1 MAVIKIE
8 SIRYLVKMSKEK
20 DIFLQKSE
28 EKAFD
33 LKHRATIKFNISKYD
48 AAVDR
53 GMKRYSNLE
62 LAKTRASYIKS
73 LAINNL
79 YDYLLEFEKNITANG
94 ASVIWAEDEGQAIEA
109 IKKILIDNNSKTV
122 VKSKS
127 MTTEE
132 IELNH
137 HLEEIGVES
146 LETDLGEYIV
156 QLAGEK
162 PYHIVTPCMHKSRQD
177 IAELFTEKF
186 NTPEGSSPEY
196 LTDFVRNKL
205 REKFTVA
212 DVGITGAN
220 FLVADVGGIC
230 LTENEGNALMTVSF
244 PKIHIVIAG
253 IEKVIPR
260 MKDLGMMWPIL
271 AAHGTGQQISVYNS
285 LITGPKKVGEVDG
298 PEKMIVI
305 LLDNK
310 RSALYQN
317 DDQYEALKCIRCGA
331 CLNACP
337 IYRNVGGYTY
347 DATYSG
353 PIGSVITPFFKGL
366 KEYNHLSSAC
376 SVCGKCT
383 EICPVKIPLHQML
396 LINRRDA
403 VRAGAGEFSW
413 NQGMKAYKYAF
424 SKRSRL
430 DLVGGKTK
438 NTIAHLGANALGDKK
453 QLPKL
458 ADQSFSKQWTNKN
471 KK

>member
-1 MAVIKIE
+1 
-8 SIRYLVKMSKEK
+8 MSKEK
-20 DIFLQKSE
+20 EIFLKKSE
-28 EKAFD
+28 EIAFD

-53 GMKRYSNLE
+53 AVKRYSNLD
-62 LAKTRASYIKS
+62 LAKTRASYVKS
-73 LAINNL
+73 LAVNHL
-79 YDYLLEFEKNITANG
+79 HDYLIEFEKNITANG
-94 ASVIWAEDEGQAIEA
+94 ASVIWAEDEGVAIEA
-109 IKKILIDNNSKTV
+109 IKNILIENNSKTV

-137 HLEEIGVES
+137 HLDQIGVES

-162 PYHIVTPCMHKSRQD
+162 PYHIVTPCMHKSRKD

-186 NTPEGSSPEY
+186 YTPEGSTPEY
-196 LTDFVRNKL
+196 LAEFVRKML

-253 IEKVIPR
+253 IEKVIPK
-260 MKDLGMMWPIL
+260 MKDLGLMWPIL

-285 LITGPKKVGEVDG
+285 LITGPKKENEVDG
-298 PEKMIVI
+298 PEKMFVI

-317 DDQYEALKCIRCGA
+317 DDQYTVLKCIRCGA

-383 EICPVKIPLHQML
+383 EICPVKIPLHHML

-403 VRAGAGEFSW
+403 VREGDGGFLW
-413 NQGMKAYKYAF
+413 NQGMKAYEYAF
-424 SKRSRL
+424 AKRSRL
-430 DLVGGKTK
+430 DLVGGKIK
-438 NTIAHLGANALGDKK
+438 NTFAHLSADALGDKK
-453 QLPKL
+453 QIPKM
-458 ADQSFSKQWTNKN
+458 ADNSFSKQWTNK
-471 KK
+471 K

>member
-1 MAVIKIE
+1 
-8 SIRYLVKMSKEK
+8 MSEQKE
-20 DIFLQKSE
+20 IFLKKSE
-28 EKAFD
+28 EIAFD
-33 LKHRATIKFNISKYD
+33 LKHRSTIKFNISKYD

-53 GMKRYSNLE
+53 GMKRYSNLD
-62 LAKTRASYIKS
+62 LAKTRASYVKS

-79 YDYLLEFEKNITANG
+79 YDYLLQFEKNITANG
-94 ASVIWAEDEGQAIEA
+94 ASVIWAEDTDQAIGA
-109 IKKILIDNNSKTV
+109 IKKILVENNSKTV

-132 IELNH
+132 IELNY
-137 HLEEIGVES
+137 HLEKIGVES

-186 NTPEGSSPEY
+186 GTPEGSTPEY
-196 LTDFVRNKL
+196 LTAFVRKKL
-205 REKFTVA
+205 REKFTLA

-253 IEKVIPR
+253 IEKVIPS
-260 MKDLGMMWPIL
+260 MKDLGLMWPIL

-285 LITGPKKVGEVDG
+285 LITGPKKSDETDG
-298 PEKMIVI
+298 PEKMFVI

-310 RSALYQN
+310 RSELYQN
-317 DDQYEALKCIRCGA
+317 DEQYGVLKCIRCGA
-331 CLNACP
+331 CLNSCP
-337 IYRNVGGYTY
+337 IYKNIGGYTY

-353 PIGSVITPFFKGL
+353 PIGSVITPFFKGM

-383 EICPVKIPLHQML
+383 EVCPVKIPLHHML

-403 VRAGAGEFSW
+403 VRAGTGGFLW
-413 NQGMKAYKYAF
+413 NQGMKAYEFAF

-430 DLVGGKTK
+430 DLMGGKTK
-438 NTIAHLGANALGDKK
+438 NAFALLGANALGSDK
-453 QLPKL
+453 QIPKL
-458 ADQSFSKQWTNKN
+458 ADQSFSKQWTY

>member
-1 MAVIKIE
+1 
-8 SIRYLVKMSKEK
+8 MSEQKE
-20 DIFLQKSE
+20 IFLKKSE
-28 EKAFD
+28 EIAFD
-33 LKHRATIKFNISKYD
+33 LKHRSIIKFNMSKYD
-48 AAVDR
+48 AAVSR
-53 GMKRYSNLE
+53 GMKRYSNLD
-62 LAKTRASYIKS
+62 LAKTRASYVKS
-73 LAINNL
+73 QAINHL
-79 YDYLLEFEKNITANG
+79 HDYLLQFEKNITSNG
-94 ASVIWAEDEGQAIEA
+94 ALVVWAENTDEA
-109 IKKILIDNNSKTV
+109 IAAVKKIMIENNSKTV

-132 IELNH
+132 IDLND

-162 PYHIVTPCMHKSRQD
+162 PYHIVTPCMHKSRGD

-186 NTPEGSSPEY
+186 NTPEGSEPEY
-196 LTDFVRNKL
+196 LTEWVRQKL
-205 REKFTVA
+205 RTKFTTA

-230 LTENEGNALMTVSF
+230 LTENEGNALMSVSF

-260 MKDLGMMWPIL
+260 MQDLGLMWPIL

-285 LITGPKKVGEVDG
+285 LITGPKRSSEVDG

-310 RSALYQN
+310 RSELYQN
-317 DDQYEALKCIRCGA
+317 DDQYSVLKCIRCGA

-337 IYRNVGGYTY
+337 IYRNIGGYTY

-383 EICPVKIPLHQML
+383 EVCPVKIPLHHML

-403 VRAGAGEFSW
+403 VRAGAGGFIW
-413 NQGMKAYKYAF
+413 NSGMKAFEFAF
-424 SKRSRL
+424 SKRKRL
-430 DLVGGKTK
+430 DLFNGKTK
-438 NTIAHLGANALGDKK
+438 NTLSLLGANMLGDKK
-453 QLPKL
+453 KMPNL
-458 ADQSFSKQWTNKN
+458 ADQSFSKQWTT

>member
-1 MAVIKIE
+1 
-8 SIRYLVKMSKEK
+8 MSEQK
-20 DIFLQKSE
+20 DIFLKKSE
-28 EKAFD
+28 EIAFD
-33 LKHRATIKFNISKYD
+33 LKHRSTIKFNISKYD
-48 AAVDR
+48 IAVDR

-73 LAINNL
+73 LAVNNL
-79 YDYLLEFEKNITANG
+79 HDYLIEFEKNITSNG
-94 ASVIWAEDEGQAIEA
+94 ATVVWAENEKEA
-109 IKKILIDNNSKTV
+109 IDAVKKVLIENNSKTV

-132 IELNH
+132 IELNQ

-162 PYHIVTPCMHKSRQD
+162 PYHIVTPCMHKSRTD

-196 LTDFVRNKL
+196 LTAWVRQKL
-205 REKFTVA
+205 RAKFTTA
-212 DVGITGAN
+212 EVGITGAN

-230 LTENEGNALMTVSF
+230 LTENEGNALMSVSF

-253 IEKVIPR
+253 IEKIIPR
-260 MKDLGMMWPIL
+260 MQDLGLMWPIL

-285 LITGPKKVGEVDG
+285 LITGPRKSGEKDG

-310 RSALYQN
+310 RSELYAN
-317 DDQYEALKCIRCGA
+317 NDQYEALKCIRCGA

-337 IYRNVGGYTY
+337 VYRNIGGYTY

-383 EICPVKIPLHQML
+383 EVCPVKIPLHHML

-403 VRAGAGEFSW
+403 VRAGAGGFIW
-413 NQGMKAYKYAF
+413 NSGMKGYEFAF

-430 DLVGGKTK
+430 DFLGGSSK
-438 NTIAHLGANALGDKK
+438 NTFTLLGANALGKKK

-458 ADQSFSKQWTNKN
+458 ASQSFSKQWTNK
-471 KK
+471 K

>member
-1 MAVIKIE
+1 
-8 SIRYLVKMSKEK
+8 MSEQKK
-20 DIFLQKSE
+20 IFLRKSE
-28 EKAFD
+28 EIAFD
-33 LKHRATIKFNISKYD
+33 LKHRATIKFNMSKYD
-48 AAVDR
+48 AAVDK
-53 GMKRYSNLE
+53 GMKRYSNLD
-62 LAKTRASYIKS
+62 LAKTRASYVKT

-79 YDYLLEFEKNITANG
+79 HDYLLQFEKNITANG
-94 ASVIWAEDEGQAIEA
+94 ASVIWAEDTDQAIEA
-109 IKKILIDNNSKTV
+109 VKKIMVENNSKTV

-177 IAELFTEKF
+177 IAKLFTEKF
-186 NTPEGSSPEY
+186 NTPEGSEPEY
-196 LTDFVRNKL
+196 LTGWVRQKL
-205 REKFTVA
+205 RKKFTTA

-230 LTENEGNALMTVSF
+230 LTENEGNALMSVSF

-260 MKDLGMMWPIL
+260 MQDLGLMWPIL

-285 LITGPKKVGEVDG
+285 LITGPKKSSETDG

-310 RSALYQN
+310 RSELYQN
-317 DDQYEALKCIRCGA
+317 DDQYGALKCIRCGA

-383 EICPVKIPLHQML
+383 EVCPVKIPLHHML

-403 VRAGAGEFSW
+403 VRAGDGGFTW
-413 NQGMKAYKYAF
+413 NQGMKAFEYAF

-430 DLVGGKTK
+430 DLLGGKTK
-438 NTIAHLGANALGDKK
+438 NTFALLGANAMGEKK
-453 QLPKL
+453 QIPQM
-458 ADQSFSKQWTNKN
+458 ANQSFSKQWTT

>member
-1 MAVIKIE
+1 
-8 SIRYLVKMSKEK
+8 MSKQK
-20 DIFLQKSE
+20 DIFLEKSE
-28 EKAFD
+28 QIAFD

-53 GMKRYSNLE
+53 GKKRYSNLE
-62 LAKTRASYIKS
+62 LAKSRASYIKS

-79 YDYLLEFEKNITANG
+79 HDYLLQFEKNSTANG
-94 ASVIWAEDEGQAIEA
+94 ASVIWAENTDEAIEA
-109 IKKILIDNNSKTV
+109 VKKILIESNSKTV

-186 NTPEGSSPEY
+186 NTPEGSAPEF
-196 LTDFVRNKL
+196 LTAWVRQKL
-205 REKFTVA
+205 RTKFTTA
-212 DVGITGAN
+212 DAGITGAN
-220 FLVADVGGIC
+220 FLVADVGGIA

-260 MKDLGMMWPIL
+260 MQDLGLMWPIL

-285 LITGPKKVGEVDG
+285 LITGPKKPGETDG
-298 PEKMIVI
+298 PEKMFVI

-310 RSALYQN
+310 RTELYSN
-317 DDQYEALKCIRCGA
+317 NDQYEALKCIRCGA

-337 IYRNVGGYTY
+337 IYKNVGGYTY

-383 EICPVKIPLHQML
+383 EVCPVKIPLHHML

-403 VRAGAGEFSW
+403 VRAGNGGFVW
-413 NQGMKAYKYAF
+413 NAGMKAYEFAF

-430 DLVGGKTK
+430 DLVNGKTK
-438 NTIAHLGANALGDKK
+438 NTFTLLSANALGEKK
-453 QLPKL
+453 QIPRL
-458 ADQSFSKQWTNKN
+458 ADQSFSKQWTNK
-471 KK
+471 K

>member
-1 MAVIKIE
+1 
-8 SIRYLVKMSKEK
+8 MSKQKE
-20 DIFLQKSE
+20 IFLQKSE
-28 EKAFD
+28 EIAFD
-33 LKHRATIKFNISKYD
+33 LKHRSTIKFNISKYD

-53 GMKRYSNLE
+53 GMKRYSNLD

-79 YDYLLEFEKNITANG
+79 YDYLLQFEKNITANG
-94 ASVIWAEDEGQAIEA
+94 ASVVWAENTDQAIDA
-109 IKKILIDNNSKTV
+109 IKKILIENNSKTV

-137 HLEEIGVES
+137 HLEGIGVDS

-186 NTPEGSSPEY
+186 NTPEGSTPEY
-196 LTDFVRNKL
+196 LTAFVRKKL
-205 REKFTVA
+205 REKFTLA

-253 IEKVIPR
+253 IEKVIPT
-260 MKDLGMMWPIL
+260 MKDLGLMWPIL

-285 LITGPKKVGEVDG
+285 LITGPKKEDETDG
-298 PEKMIVI
+298 PEKMFVI

-310 RSALYQN
+310 RSELYQN
-317 DDQYEALKCIRCGA
+317 DEQYGVLKCIRCGA
-331 CLNACP
+331 CLNSCP
-337 IYRNVGGYTY
+337 IYKNIGGYTY

-366 KEYNHLSSAC
+366 EEYNHLSSAC

-383 EICPVKIPLHQML
+383 EVCPVKIPLHHML

-403 VRAGAGEFSW
+403 VRAGTGGFLW
-413 NQGMKAYKYAF
+413 KQGMKAYEYAF
-424 SKRSRL
+424 KKRSRL
-430 DLVGGKTK
+430 DLLNGKTK
-438 NTIAHLGANALGDKK
+438 NAFALLGANSLGDMK

-458 ADQSFSKQWTNKN
+458 ADQSFSKQWTNKQ
-471 KK
+471 

>member
-1 MAVIKIE
+1 
-8 SIRYLVKMSKEK
+8 MSEQKK
-20 DIFLQKSE
+20 IFLQKSE
-28 EKAFD
+28 EIAFN
-33 LKHRATIKFNISKYD
+33 LKHRATIKFNMSKYD
-48 AAVDR
+48 TAVDK
-53 GMKRYSNLE
+53 GMKRYSNLD
-62 LAKTRASYIKS
+62 LAKSRASYVKT
-73 LAINNL
+73 LAVNNL
-79 YDYLLEFEKNITANG
+79 HDYLLQFEKNITANG
-94 ASVIWAEDEGQAIEA
+94 ASVIWAEDTNQAIDA
-109 IKKILIDNNSKTV
+109 VKKIMVENHAKTV

-132 IELNH
+132 IELNP

-177 IAELFTEKF
+177 IAKLFTEKF
-186 NTPEGSSPEY
+186 NTPEGSEPEY
-196 LTDFVRNKL
+196 LTGWVRKKL
-205 REKFTVA
+205 RGKFTTA

-230 LTENEGNALMTVSF
+230 LTENEGNALMSVSF

-253 IEKVIPR
+253 IEKIIPR
-260 MKDLGMMWPIL
+260 MQDLGLMWPIL

-285 LITGPKKVGEVDG
+285 LITGPKKSSEADG

-310 RSALYQN
+310 RSELYQN
-317 DDQYEALKCIRCGA
+317 DDQYGALKCIRCGA

-353 PIGSVITPFFKGL
+353 PIGSVITPFYKGFM
-366 KEYNHLSSAC
+366 EYNHLSSAC

-383 EICPVKIPLHQML
+383 EVCPVKIPLHHML

-403 VRAGAGEFSW
+403 VRAGAGGFTW
-413 NQGMKAYKYAF
+413 NQGMKAYAYAF

-430 DLVGGKTK
+430 DLMGGKAK
-438 NTIAHLGANALGDKK
+438 NLFALLGANAMGERK
-453 QLPKL
+453 QIPRMAEK
-458 ADQSFSKQWTNKN
+458 SFSKLWTT

>member
-1 MAVIKIE
+1 
-8 SIRYLVKMSKEK
+8 MSKQKE
-20 DIFLQKSE
+20 IFLQKSE
-28 EKAFD
+28 EVAFD
-33 LKHRATIKFNISKYD
+33 LKHRATIRFNISKYD
-48 AAVDR
+48 TAVDR

-73 LAINNL
+73 LAVNNL
-79 YDYLLEFEKNITANG
+79 YGYLLQFEKNIIANG
-94 ASVIWAEDEGQAIEA
+94 ASVVWAEDTDQAIEA
-109 IKKILIDNNSKTV
+109 VKKILIENNSKTV

-132 IELNH
+132 IDLND

-146 LETDLGEYIV
+146 LETDLGEFIV

-196 LTDFVRNKL
+196 LTGFVRKKL
-205 REKFTVA
+205 RGKFTQA

-230 LTENEGNALMTVSF
+230 LTENEGNALMSVSF

-260 MKDLGMMWPIL
+260 MKDLGLMWPIL

-285 LITGPKKVGEVDG
+285 LITGPRKTGEKDG

-310 RSALYQN
+310 RTELYGN
-317 DDQYEALKCIRCGA
+317 NDQYEALKCIRCGA

-337 IYRNVGGYTY
+337 VYRNIGGYTY

-383 EICPVKIPLHQML
+383 EVCPVKIPLHHML

-403 VRAGAGEFSW
+403 VKAGAGGFLW
-413 NQGMKAYKYAF
+413 NQGMKAYQFAF

-430 DLVGGKTK
+430 DLPGGKTK
-438 NTIAHLGANALGDKK
+438 NTFALLSAGILGDKK
-453 QLPKL
+453 QLPRL
-458 ADQSFSKQWTNKN
+458 ADRSFSKQWTT

>member
-1 MAVIKIE
+1 
-8 SIRYLVKMSKEK
+8 MSGQK
-20 DIFLQKSE
+20 DIFLKKSE
-28 EKAFD
+28 EIAFD

-62 LAKTRASYIKS
+62 LAKSRASFVKS
-73 LAINNL
+73 KAINHL
-79 YDYLLEFEKNITANG
+79 YDYLIQFEKNITANG
-94 ASVIWAEDEGQAIEA
+94 ASVIWAENEEEA
-109 IKKILIDNNSKTV
+109 ITAVKNILIENHSKTV

-132 IELNH
+132 IELNQ

-186 NTPEGSSPEY
+186 NTPEGSTPEY
-196 LTDFVRNKL
+196 LTDWVRHKL
-205 REKFTVA
+205 RTKFTTA

-230 LTENEGNALMTVSF
+230 LTENEGNALMSVSF

-260 MKDLGMMWPIL
+260 MQDLGLMWPIL

-285 LITGPKKVGEVDG
+285 LITGPKKSTESDG

-310 RSALYQN
+310 RSELYQN

-337 IYRNVGGYTY
+337 VYRNIGGYTY

-383 EICPVKIPLHQML
+383 EVCPVKIPLHHML

-403 VRAGAGEFSW
+403 VRAGAGGYIWNSAMKGYEF
-413 NQGMKAYKYAF
+413 AF

-430 DLVGGKTK
+430 DFLGGMSK
-438 NTIAHLGANALGDKK
+438 NTFTLLGANALGNKK
-453 QLPKL
+453 QLPKM
-458 ADQSFSKQWTNKN
+458 ADQSFSKLWTT

>member
-1 MAVIKIE
+1 
-8 SIRYLVKMSKEK
+8 MSKEK
-20 DIFLQKSE
+20 DIFIEKSE
-28 EKAFD
+28 KIAFD
-33 LKHRATIKFNISKYD
+33 LKHRATIKFNMSKYD
-48 AAVDR
+48 VAVDR
-53 GMKRYSNLE
+53 GKKRYSNLE
-62 LAKTRASYIKS
+62 LAKTRASYFKS
-73 LAINNL
+73 LAVSNL
-79 YDYLLEFEKNITANG
+79 HDYLLQFEKNITANG
-94 ASVIWAEDEGQAIEA
+94 ASVIWAENTAEAIDE
-109 IKKILIDNNSKTV
+109 IKKILVRNNSKTV

-132 IELNH
+132 IDLNE

-162 PYHIVTPCMHKSRQD
+162 PYHIVTPCMHKSRID
-177 IAELFTEKF
+177 IAELFTQKF
-186 NTPEGSSPEY
+186 NTPEGSEPEY
-196 LTDFVRNKL
+196 LTAFVREKL
-205 REKFTVA
+205 RKKFTTA

-220 FLVADVGGIC
+220 FLVADVGGIA

-253 IEKVIPR
+253 IEKVLAR
-260 MKDLGMMWPIL
+260 MQDLGLMWPIL

-285 LITGPKKVGEVDG
+285 LITGPKKPGETDG
-298 PEKMIVI
+298 PEKMFVI

-310 RSALYQN
+310 RTELFSN
-317 DDQYEALKCIRCGA
+317 NDQYEALKCIRCGA

-337 IYRNVGGYTY
+337 IYKNVGGYTY

-383 EICPVKIPLHQML
+383 EVCPVKIPLHHML

-403 VRAGAGEFSW
+403 VRAGQGGFIW
-413 NQGMKAYKYAF
+413 NQGMKAYNYAF

-430 DLVGGKTK
+430 DLFGGETK
-438 NTIAHLGANALGDKK
+438 NLLTLLGANALGDKK
-453 QLPKL
+453 KLPNL
-458 ADQSFSKQWTNKN
+458 AKQSFSKQWTNK
-471 KK
+471 K

>member
-1 MAVIKIE
+1 
-8 SIRYLVKMSKEK
+8 
-20 DIFLQKSE
+20 
-28 EKAFD
+28 
-33 LKHRATIKFNISKYD
+33 
-48 AAVDR
+48 
-53 GMKRYSNLE
+53 
-62 LAKTRASYIKS
+62 LAKTRASFVKS
-73 LAINNL
+73 QAINHL
-79 YDYLLEFEKNITANG
+79 YDYLIQFEKNITANG
-94 ASVIWAEDEGQAIEA
+94 ATVIWAENEVEA
-109 IKKILIDNNSKTV
+109 IDAVKKVLIENHSKTV

-132 IELNH
+132 IELNQ

-186 NTPEGSSPEY
+186 NTPEGSTPEY
-196 LTDFVRNKL
+196 LTGWVRKKL
-205 REKFTVA
+205 RSKFTTA

-230 LTENEGNALMTVSF
+230 LTENEGNALMSVSF

-260 MKDLGMMWPIL
+260 MQDLGLMWPIL

-285 LITGPKKVGEVDG
+285 LITGPRKTGESDG
-298 PEKMIVI
+298 PEKMIVV

-310 RSALYQN
+310 RTELYQN

-337 IYRNVGGYTY
+337 IYRNIGGYTY

-383 EICPVKIPLHQML
+383 EVCPVKIPLHHML

-403 VRAGAGEFSW
+403 VRAGAGGFLW
-413 NQGMKAYKYAF
+413 NSGMKGFEYAF

-430 DLVGGKTK
+430 DFLGGNSK
-438 NTIAHLGANALGDKK
+438 NTFTLLGANALGKKK
-453 QLPKL
+453 QLPKM
-458 ADQSFSKQWTNKN
+458 ADQSFSKLWTT

>member
-1 MAVIKIE
+1 
-8 SIRYLVKMSKEK
+8 MSVQK

-28 EKAFD
+28 EIAFD
-33 LKHRATIKFNISKYD
+33 LKHRAVIKFNMSKYD

-53 GMKRYSNLE
+53 GMKRYSDLD
-62 LAKTRASYIKS
+62 LAKTRASFVKAQ
-73 LAINNL
+73 AINHL
-79 YDYLLEFEKNITANG
+79 YDHLLEFEKKISANG
-94 ASVIWAEDEGQAIEA
+94 ASVVWAENTDEAIEA
-109 IKKILIDNNSKTV
+109 IKKILIENHSKTV

-132 IELNH
+132 IDLND

-177 IAELFTEKF
+177 IAELFTDKF
-186 NTPEGSSPEY
+186 QTPEGSSPEY
-196 LTDFVRNKL
+196 LTDWVRKKL
-205 REKFTVA
+205 RQKFTTA

-220 FLVADVGGIC
+220 FLVADVGGIA
-230 LTENEGNALMTVSF
+230 LTENEGNALMSVSF

-253 IEKVIPR
+253 IEKIIPR
-260 MKDLGMMWPIL
+260 MQDLGLMWPIL
-271 AAHGTGQQISVYNS
+271 AAHGTGQQISVYNT
-285 LITGPKKVGEVDG
+285 LITGPKKEGETDG
-298 PEKMIVI
+298 PEKMFVI

-310 RSALYQN
+310 RSELYQN
-317 DDQYEALKCIRCGA
+317 DEQYSVLKCIRCGA

-337 IYRNVGGYTY
+337 IYRNIGGYTY

-383 EICPVKIPLHQML
+383 EVCPVKIPLHHML

-403 VRAGAGEFSW
+403 VRAGNGGFLW
-413 NQGMKAYKYAF
+413 NQGMKGFEFAF

-430 DLVGGKTK
+430 DLFGGKTK
-438 NTIAHLGANALGDKK
+438 NKFTLLDFNALGEKK
-453 QLPKL
+453 QIPKL
-458 ADQSFSKQWTNKN
+458 ADQSFSKQWTNK
-471 KK
+471 K

>member
-1 MAVIKIE
+1 
-8 SIRYLVKMSKEK
+8 MSEQKK
-20 DIFLQKSE
+20 IFLKKSE
-28 EKAFD
+28 EIAFD
-33 LKHRATIKFNISKYD
+33 LKHRATIKFNMSKYD
-48 AAVDR
+48 SAVDKA
-53 GMKRYSNLE
+53 MKRYSNLD
-62 LAKTRASYIKS
+62 LAKTRASYVKT

-79 YDYLLEFEKNITANG
+79 HDYLLQFEKNITANG
-94 ASVIWAEDEGQAIEA
+94 ASVIWAENGDQVVEA
-109 IKKILIDNNSKTV
+109 VKKIMIENNSKTV

-177 IAELFTEKF
+177 ISKLFAEKF
-186 NTPEGSSPEY
+186 NTPEDSEPEY
-196 LTDFVRNKL
+196 LTGWVRQKL
-205 REKFTVA
+205 RKKFATA

-230 LTENEGNALMTVSF
+230 LTENEGNALMSVSF

-253 IEKVIPR
+253 IEKIIPR
-260 MKDLGMMWPIL
+260 MQDLGLMWPIL

-285 LITGPKKVGEVDG
+285 LVTGPKKPSEADG

-310 RSALYQN
+310 RSELYQN
-317 DDQYEALKCIRCGA
+317 NDQYGVLKCIRCGA

-337 IYRNVGGYTY
+337 IYRNIGGYTY

-353 PIGSVITPFFKGL
+353 PIGSIITPFYKGFM
-366 KEYNHLSSAC
+366 EYNHLSSAC

-383 EICPVKIPLHQML
+383 EVCPVKIPLHHML

-403 VRAGAGEFSW
+403 VKAGAGGFVW
-413 NQGMKAYKYAF
+413 NQGMKAYAYAF

-430 DLVGGKTK
+430 DLLGGKTK
-438 NTIAHLGANALGDKK
+438 NMFALFGANAMGEKK
-453 QLPKL
+453 QIPQMAEK
-458 ADQSFSKQWTNKN
+458 SFSKQWTT

>member
-1 MAVIKIE
+1 
-8 SIRYLVKMSKEK
+8 MSKEK
-20 DIFLQKSE
+20 EIFIQKSE
-28 EKAFD
+28 EIAFD

-48 AAVDR
+48 AAVER
-53 GMKRYSNLE
+53 GRNRYSNLE

-79 YDYLLEFEKNITANG
+79 YDYLLQFEKNITANG
-94 ASVIWAEDEGQAIEA
+94 ASVIWAEDTEQAIDA
-109 IKKILIDNNSKTV
+109 IKKILLENNSKTV

-162 PYHIVTPCMHKSRQD
+162 PYHIVTPCMHKSRHD
-177 IAELFTEKF
+177 IAKLFTEKF
-186 NTPEGSSPEY
+186 NTPEGSAPEF
-196 LTDFVRNKL
+196 LTEFVRKKL
-205 REKFTVA
+205 REKFTLA

-260 MKDLGMMWPIL
+260 MKDLGLMWPIL

-285 LITGPKKVGEVDG
+285 LITGPKKPGEADG

-310 RSALYQN
+310 RSALYKN

-337 IYRNVGGYTY
+337 IYKNIGGYTY

-383 EICPVKIPLHQML
+383 EVCPVKIPLHHML

-403 VRAGAGEFSW
+403 VKAGSGEFLW
-413 NQGMKAYKYAF
+413 NQGMKAYEFAF
-424 SKRSRL
+424 AKRSRL
-430 DLVGGKTK
+430 DMMGGKTK
-438 NTIAHLGANALGDKK
+438 NTFALLGSDALGNKK

-458 ADQSFSKQWTNKN
+458 ADQSFSKQWTS

>member
-1 MAVIKIE
+1 
-8 SIRYLVKMSKEK
+8 MSEQKK
-20 DIFLQKSE
+20 IFLQKSE
-28 EKAFD
+28 EIAFD
-33 LKHRATIKFNISKYD
+33 LKHRATIKFNIAKYD

-53 GMKRYSNLE
+53 GRRRYSNLE
-62 LAKTRASYIKS
+62 LAKSRASYVKTQ
-73 LAINNL
+73 AINNL
-79 YDYLLEFEKNITANG
+79 HDYLLQFEKNITNKG
-94 ASVIWAEDEGQAIEA
+94 ASVIWAENTDEAIAE
-109 IKKILIDNNSKTV
+109 IKKILIENGSKTV

-162 PYHIVTPCMHKSRQD
+162 PYHIVTPCMHKSRHD
-177 IAELFTEKF
+177 IAQLFTEKF
-186 NTPEGSSPEY
+186 NTPEGSAPEY
-196 LTDFVRNKL
+196 LTGFVRELL
-205 REKFTVA
+205 RKKFTSA

-230 LTENEGNALMTVSF
+230 LTENEGNALMSVSF

-260 MKDLGMMWPIL
+260 MQDLALMWPIL

-285 LITGPKKVGEVDG
+285 LITGPKKPGETDG
-298 PEKMIVI
+298 PEKMFVI

-310 RSALYQN
+310 RSDLYSD

-337 IYRNVGGYTY
+337 IYKNIGGYTY

-353 PIGSVITPFFKGL
+353 PIGSVITPYFKGL

-383 EICPVKIPLHQML
+383 EVCPVKIPLHHML
-396 LINRRDA
+396 LINRRNA
-403 VRAGAGEFSW
+403 VKAGAGGFVW
-413 NQGMKAYKYAF
+413 NSGMKGFEYAF
-424 SKRSRL
+424 SSRNRL

-438 NTIAHLGANALGDKK
+438 NTLALLGAKALGERK

-458 ADQSFSKQWTNKN
+458 ADQSFSKQWKT

>member
-1 MAVIKIE
+1 
-8 SIRYLVKMSKEK
+8 MSEQK
-20 DIFLQKSE
+20 DIFLKKSE
-28 EKAFD
+28 EIAFD
-33 LKHRATIKFNISKYD
+33 LKHRATIKFNMSKYD
-48 AAVDR
+48 VAVGR
-53 GMKRYSNLE
+53 AMKRYSNLD
-62 LAKTRASYIKS
+62 LAKTRASFVKS
-73 LAINNL
+73 QAINHL
-79 YDYLLEFEKNITANG
+79 HDYLIQFEKNSTANG
-94 ASVIWAEDEGQAIEA
+94 ATVIWAENEDEA
-109 IKKILIDNNSKTV
+109 IDAVKKVLIENHSKTV

-132 IELNH
+132 IELNQ

-196 LTDFVRNKL
+196 LTGWVRQKL
-205 REKFTVA
+205 RSKFTTA

-230 LTENEGNALMTVSF
+230 LTENEGNALMSVSF

-260 MKDLGMMWPIL
+260 MQDLGLMWPIL

-285 LITGPKKVGEVDG
+285 LITGPRKSGESDG
-298 PEKMIVI
+298 PEKMFVI

-310 RSALYQN
+310 RSELYQN

-383 EICPVKIPLHQML
+383 EVCPVKIPLHHML
-396 LINRRDA
+396 LINRRNA
-403 VRAGAGEFSW
+403 VRAGTGGFLW
-413 NQGMKAYKYAF
+413 NSGMKGYEFTF

-430 DLVGGKTK
+430 DFLGGSSK
-438 NTIAHLGANALGDKK
+438 NTFTLLGANALGKKK
-453 QLPKL
+453 QLPKM
-458 ADQSFSKQWTNKN
+458 ADQSFSKQWTT

>member
-1 MAVIKIE
+1 
-8 SIRYLVKMSKEK
+8 MSEQK
-20 DIFLQKSE
+20 DIFIKKSE
-28 EKAFD
+28 EIAFD

-48 AAVDR
+48 VAVDR
-53 GMKRYSNLE
+53 GMKRYANLE
-62 LAKTRASYIKS
+62 LAKSRASYIKS
-73 LAINNL
+73 QAINHL
-79 YDYLLEFEKNITANG
+79 YDYLLQFEKNITANG
-94 ASVIWAEDEGQAIEA
+94 ATVIWAENTHEA
-109 IKKILIDNNSKTV
+109 VEAVKKILIENHSKTV

-132 IELNH
+132 IDLNE

-162 PYHIVTPCMHKSRQD
+162 PYHIVTPCMHKSRHD
-177 IAELFTEKF
+177 IAKLFTEKF
-186 NTPEGSSPEY
+186 NTPEGSAPEY
-196 LTDFVRNKL
+196 LTEFVRKKL
-205 REKFTVA
+205 RSKFTTA

-230 LTENEGNALMTVSF
+230 LTENEGNALMSVSF
-244 PKIHIVIAG
+244 PKIHIAIAG

-260 MKDLGMMWPIL
+260 MQDLGLMWPIL

-285 LITGPKKVGEVDG
+285 LITGPRKASETDG
-298 PEKMIVI
+298 PEKMFVI

-310 RSALYQN
+310 RTDLYNN

-337 IYRNVGGYTY
+337 VYRNIGGYTY

-383 EICPVKIPLHQML
+383 EVCPVKIPLHHML

-403 VRAGAGEFSW
+403 VRAGAGGFVW
-413 NQGMKAYKYAF
+413 NMGMKGFEFAF

-430 DLVGGKTK
+430 DLAGGKTK
-438 NTIAHLGANALGDKK
+438 NALTLLNSSALGEKK

-458 ADQSFSKQWTNKN
+458 ADESFSKQWTT

>member
-1 MAVIKIE
+1 
-8 SIRYLVKMSKEK
+8 MSEQK
-20 DIFLQKSE
+20 DIFIRKSE
-28 EKAFD
+28 EIAFD
-33 LKHRATIKFNISKYD
+33 LKHRAVIKFNMSKYD

-53 GMKRYSNLE
+53 GMKRYSNLK
-62 LAKTRASYIKS
+62 LAKDRASYIKS

-79 YDYLLEFEKNITANG
+79 HNNLLLFEKNISNNG
-94 ASVIWAEDEGQAIEA
+94 ASVIWAENTTEA
-109 IKKILIDNNSKTV
+109 IDALKKIMIDHQAKTV

-132 IELNH
+132 IDLNE

-162 PYHIVTPCMHKSRQD
+162 PYHIVTPCMHKSRHD

-196 LTDFVRNKL
+196 LTNWVRNKL
-205 REKFTVA
+205 RSKFTAA

-230 LTENEGNALMTVSF
+230 LTENEGNALMSVAF

-253 IEKVIPR
+253 IEKIVPR
-260 MKDLGMMWPIL
+260 MQDLGVMWPIL

-285 LITGPKKVGEVDG
+285 LITGPKRNGETDG
-298 PEKMIVI
+298 PEKMFVI
-305 LLDNK
+305 LIDNR
-310 RSALYQN
+310 RSELYQ
-317 DDQYEALKCIRCGA
+317 DDEQYSVLKCIRCGA

-337 IYRNVGGYTY
+337 VYRNIGGYTY

-353 PIGSVITPFFKGL
+353 PIGSVITPFYKGL

-383 EICPVKIPLHQML
+383 DVCPVKIPLHHML
-396 LINRRDA
+396 LINRRNA
-403 VRAGAGEFSW
+403 VRAGAGGFLW
-413 NQGMKAYKYAF
+413 DQGMKGFEFVF

-430 DLVGGKTK
+430 DFIGGKTK
-438 NTIAHLGANALGDKK
+438 NTLSLFGTKSLGGKK
-453 QLPKL
+453 QIPKL
-458 ADQSFSKQWTNKN
+458 SDQSFSNQWTNK
-471 KK
+471 K